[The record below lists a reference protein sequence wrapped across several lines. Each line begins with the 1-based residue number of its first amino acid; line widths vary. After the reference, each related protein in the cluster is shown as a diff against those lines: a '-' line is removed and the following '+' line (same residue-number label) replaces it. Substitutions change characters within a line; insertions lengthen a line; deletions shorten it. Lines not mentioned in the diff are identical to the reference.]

1 MNWPLK
7 RLAATL
13 IVCGS
18 VFTFA
23 QRPAVAQDT
32 EERPGNLGCDA
43 YTWNISHELE
53 VLGQPA
59 ISLNAGRDAK
69 TLVLGLAHVDLEKRY
84 AVKLVPQSGVKFA
97 AKVGKPAL
105 DDGAQGGLISFRTA
119 KAGKY
124 RVSITSGH
132 WLDVVDGGNLVVS
145 RDFQGQRGC
154 EKVRKVVEFELT
166 GNHDFVLQLSGG
178 TEANVGLAVTQ
189 VKSAT

>member
-18 VFTFA
+18 IFTFGQA
-23 QRPAVAQDT
+23 PALAQDA

-43 YTWNISHELE
+43 FTWDVSHELE
-53 VLGQPA
+53 VLAQPA

-69 TLVLGLAHVDLEKRY
+69 TLAHVDLEKRY
-84 AVKLVPQSGVKFA
+84 AVKLVPQGSVKFA

-105 DDGAQGGLISFRTA
+105 DESAQGGIISFRTA

-124 RVSITSGH
+124 RVSITTGH

-154 EKVRKVVEFELT
+154 EKVHKIVELELT

-178 TEANVGLAVTQ
+178 ADANVGLAITK
-189 VKSAT
+189 VKTTG